1 MKYIL
6 PILIT
11 CGFLF
16 AWNKAFGETITT
28 GNLLP
33 NSGDGVDWGSS
44 STDQINSANSSGY
57 VSNNGTVN
65 GFDITCT
72 NQSNCGYKYSVGGDF
87 EVTGTATVTADNIGL
102 TSNSIN
108 QSMLDNGVTLNSYI
122 DVANCESTEGN
133 CESKGGANDSH
144 TTTIVLKDSSGNV
157 LSTTTQTRNEVTG
170 FQGNCNGYPG
180 TTTTGITTACGQYN
194 DRIIYLGLGANKV
207 DWSWQGTDSNY
218 TNQSR
223 QGPNLLG
230 ASLNM
235 TYNNVEFNP
244 IDEDTQEVIED
255 IDTDIVDIIEDIPED
270 FDWNNDDLYFDDTY
284 TWEEDEYAWE
294 DDYIIEDNF
303 YFEEEYSMEEDMYF
317 EEFEMEE
324 FDITEFEQIPMF
336 EDFEDISEIDFEEM
350 PTMEEVF
357 FEEDFTMEPPPM
369 MMEEVFTEEFEED
382 FTEFLEETGM
392 EEEFMEFLEDEGI
405 TAEEFFEEI
414 AEEEFNDEL
423 TEESFEE
430 FEEPME
436 DIATEE
442 ESVPEVVENKEETME
457 ESTESEPVEKEV
469 ASNEPTNKP
478 TNEPQQ
484 EESKEDESDSEGT
497 EDSEV
502 PTEESGEQEDIQ
514 SEEPKQVDSKD
525 GITTD
530 VAKVENKLKKNLKT
544 IAKRIAKVTK
554 EATQNLSKEDLFFK
568 NNTLDAYNKTQFYK
582 SKDIYTDQGLNLFN
596 NQIDLGVYDKEI
608 YSSVT
613 LASYTQNDPVEVH
626 RVQLQKAQD
635 KTNKL
640 KLELEA
646 MKNGG

>member
-16 AWNKAFGETITT
+16 AWNKTFGETITT

-57 VSNNGTVN
+57 VSNNSTIN

-235 TYNNVEFNP
+235 TYNNTEFNP
-244 IDEDTQEVIED
+244 INEDTQEVIED
-255 IDTDIVDIIEDIPED
+255 IDTDIIDIIEEIPED
-270 FDWNNDDLYFDDTY
+270 FNWYEEDLPIFEIPMEEEVYFDDNMG
-284 TWEEDEYAWE
+284 WE
-294 DDYIIEDNF
+294 DDFYIPFEDIETVF
-303 YFEEEYSMEEDMYF
+303 IEELPSII
-317 EEFEMEE
+317 EE
-324 FDITEFEQIPMF
+324 FDMEV
-336 EDFEDISEIDFEEM
+336 FEEM
-350 PTMEEVF
+350 PVMEEVF
-357 FEEDFTMEPPPM
+357 FEEEFIMEPPPM

-414 AEEEFNDEL
+414 TEEEFNDEL

-430 FEEPME
+430 FEEPLE
-436 DIATEE
+436 EITTEE
-442 ESVPEVVENKEETME
+442 ESVSEVVEDETETME
-457 ESTESEPVEKEV
+457 EVTESEPVEEEKEV
-469 ASNEPTNKP
+469 AKNEPT
-478 TNEPQQ
+478 
-484 EESKEDESDSEGT
+484 EESPAEEESNSESSEDSDIST
-497 EDSEV
+497 ED
-502 PTEESGEQEDIQ
+502 SGEQEDIQ
-514 SEEPKQVDSKD
+514 SEEGKQMDTED
-525 GITTD
+525 GIATD

-544 IAKRIAKVTK
+544 IAKQIAKVTK
-554 EATQNLSKEDLFFK
+554 ETTQNLSKEDLFLK
-568 NNTLDAYNKTQFYK
+568 GNNLDAYKEVAFYSTK
-582 SKDIYTDQGLNLFN
+582 SVYENTNMGFFLQMDLSPYTGDIYLNTNLN
-596 NQIDLGVYDKEI
+596 VYTE
-608 YSSVT
+608 
-613 LASYTQNDPVEVH
+613 NDPIEVN
-626 RVQLQKAQD
+626 RVKLINLNTVK
-635 KTNKL
+635 NKL
-640 KLELEA
+640 LAELEA
-646 MKNGG
+646 LKQ